1 MFSMKTHYKKIII
14 SVIVLL
20 SIVLVQMGW
29 LDEHGR
35 NYTELGLKRTL
46 VTYAL
51 ARGLYGVISVA
62 QGTEIAVQPVGVGL
76 TFTPGQILDPVNDL
90 IERFSTVVLVS
101 GVSLGMQRML
111 IEITAWVWFSALS
124 SLMLLL
130 SVFMMWKQRSADSA
144 NLRLLYKA
152 TAILL
157 LVRLAVPL
165 MAVLNEGVYLV
176 FLQPQYEASS
186 KQLEMTS
193 TNVDQLQQKTTP
205 LQVHEGSESV
215 VEKMQALYDSAAD
228 AMDIQQQLA
237 SLKQTVSDVSQHAL
251 NLMVVFVLQ
260 TIILPV
266 LFLFIVYKSVMR
278 LFRI

>member
-1 MFSMKTHYKKIII
+1 MKTHYKKIII

-20 SIVLVQMGW
+20 CILLVQMGW
-29 LDEHGR
+29 LDEQGK
-35 NYTELGLKRTL
+35 NYTEQGLKRAL

-51 ARGLYGVISVA
+51 ARGLNGVISVA

-101 GVSLGMQRML
+101 AASLGIQRML
-111 IEITAWVWFSALS
+111 IEITAWVWSSALC
-124 SLMLLL
+124 SLMLLV
-130 SVFMMWKQRSADSA
+130 SVFVIWKQRSDNSA
-144 NLRLLYKA
+144 NPRLLYKA

-165 MAVLNEGVYLV
+165 IAVLNEGVYLL

-186 KQLEMTS
+186 KQLEMT
-193 TNVDQLQQKTTP
+193 TINVDQLQQKTTP
-205 LQVHEGSESV
+205 AQVNEGSDSV

-266 LFLFIVYKSVMR
+266 LFLFIVYKSVIR

>member
-1 MFSMKTHYKKIII
+1 MKTHYKKIII

-20 SIVLVQMGW
+20 CVLLVQMGW
-29 LDEHGR
+29 LDEQGK
-35 NYTELGLKRTL
+35 NYTEQGLKRAL

-51 ARGLYGVISVA
+51 ARGLNGVISVA

-101 GVSLGMQRML
+101 AASLGIQRML
-111 IEITAWVWFSALS
+111 IEITAWVWFSALC
-124 SLMLLL
+124 SLMLLV
-130 SVFMMWKQRSADSA
+130 SVFVIWKQRSDDSA
-144 NLRLLYKA
+144 NPRLLYKA

-165 MAVLNEGVYLV
+165 IAVLNEGVYLL

-186 KQLEMTS
+186 KQLEMT
-193 TNVDQLQQKTTP
+193 TINVDQLQQKTTP
-205 LQVHEGSESV
+205 AQVNEGSDSV

-266 LFLFIVYKSVMR
+266 LFLFIVYKSVLR

>member
-1 MFSMKTHYKKIII
+1 MKTHYKKIII
-14 SVIVLL
+14 TTMLLLCVL
-20 SIVLVQMGW
+20 LVQMGW
-29 LDEHGR
+29 LDEQGK
-35 NYTELGLKRTL
+35 NYTEQGLKRAL

-51 ARGLYGVISVA
+51 ARGLNGVISVA
-62 QGTEIAVQPVGVGL
+62 QGTEVAVQPVGVGL

-101 GVSLGMQRML
+101 GAALGVQRML
-111 IEITAWVWFSALS
+111 IEITAWVWFSVLCS
-124 SLMLLL
+124 VMLLA
-130 SVFMMWKQRSADSA
+130 SVFVMWKQRSDDLSQP
-144 NLRLLYKA
+144 RLLYKT

-165 MAVLNEGVYLV
+165 IAVVNEGVYLV

-186 KQLEMTS
+186 QQLEITT
-193 TNVDQLQQKTTP
+193 TNVDQLQHVASP
-205 LQVHEGSESV
+205 PQVNENSESFV
-215 VEKMQALYDSAAD
+215 DKVQAVYNSTAN
-228 AMDIQQQLA
+228 AMDIRQQLT

-266 LFLFIVYKSVMR
+266 LFLFIVYKSVIR